1 MKSVLIRIHIMK
13 FIIGLLAS
21 FAFTT
26 AFAQQVPNLVGTWV
40 GETNDA
46 LIGAGRHYPG
56 GKAGEIRFVKEKV
69 TYKFDRQEK
78 RSFSGIVTIA
88 GINIP
93 IVGSLAGD
101 LMSGAMADKDG
112 VYSFKMMDANKIT
125 LCFASAS
132 VNPANK
138 ASGPVAD
145 CHDVVR
151 K

>member
-1 MKSVLIRIHIMK
+1 MKL
-13 FIIGLLAS
+13 IIGLLAS
-21 FAFTT
+21 FAVTT
-26 AFAQQVPNLVGTWV
+26 AFAQQVPNLIGTWV

-93 IVGSLAGD
+93 IVGSIAGD

>member
-1 MKSVLIRIHIMK
+1 
-13 FIIGLLAS
+13 
-21 FAFTT
+21 
-26 AFAQQVPNLVGTWV
+26 
-40 GETNDA
+40 
-46 LIGAGRHYPG
+46 
-56 GKAGEIRFVKEKV
+56 V

-78 RSFSGIVTIA
+78 RAFSGIVTIA

-93 IVGSLAGD
+93 IVGSFAGD

>member
-1 MKSVLIRIHIMK
+1 MK

-21 FAFTT
+21 FAVTT
-26 AFAQQVPNLVGTWV
+26 AFAQQVPNLIGTWV

-88 GINIP
+88 GVNIP

>member
-1 MKSVLIRIHIMK
+1 MK

-21 FAFTT
+21 FAVTT
-26 AFAQQVPNLVGTWV
+26 AFAQQVPNLIGTWV

-93 IVGSLAGD
+93 IVGSIAGD

>member
-1 MKSVLIRIHIMK
+1 MKL
-13 FIIGLLAS
+13 IIGLLAS
-21 FAFTT
+21 FAVTT
-26 AFAQQVPNLVGTWV
+26 AFAQQVPNLIGTWV

>member
-1 MKSVLIRIHIMK
+1 MK

-21 FAFTT
+21 FVVTT
-26 AFAQQVPNLVGTWV
+26 AFAQQAPNLMGTWV

-69 TYKFDRQEK
+69 TYKFDRQEN
-78 RSFSGIVTIA
+78 RVFSGIVTIA

-93 IVGSLAGD
+93 IVGSIAGD

-112 VYSFKMMDANKIT
+112 VYSFKMMDANKMT

>member
-1 MKSVLIRIHIMK
+1 MK

>member
-1 MKSVLIRIHIMK
+1 MK

-21 FAFTT
+21 FAVTT
-26 AFAQQVPNLVGTWV
+26 AFAQQVPNLIGTWI

>member
-1 MKSVLIRIHIMK
+1 MK

-21 FAFTT
+21 FAVTT
-26 AFAQQVPNLVGTWV
+26 AFAQQVPNLIGTWV

-78 RSFSGIVTIA
+78 RAFSGIVTIA

-132 VNPANK
+132 VNPASK

>member
-1 MKSVLIRIHIMK
+1 MK
-13 FIIGLLAS
+13 FIIGLLAL
-21 FAFTT
+21 FAVTT
-26 AFAQQVPNLVGTWV
+26 AFAQQVPNLIGTWV

>member
-1 MKSVLIRIHIMK
+1 MK

-21 FAFTT
+21 FAVTT
-26 AFAQQVPNLVGTWV
+26 AFAQQVPNLIGTWV

-88 GINIP
+88 GVNIP
-93 IVGSLAGD
+93 IVGSIAGD

>member
-1 MKSVLIRIHIMK
+1 MK

-21 FAFTT
+21 FAVTT
-26 AFAQQVPNLVGTWV
+26 AFAQQVPNLIGTWV

-56 GKAGEIRFVKEKV
+56 GKAGEIRFLKEKV

-78 RSFSGIVTIA
+78 RSFSGILTIA
-88 GINIP
+88 GVNIP
-93 IVGSLAGD
+93 IVGSIAGD

-125 LCFASAS
+125 FCFASAS

>member
-1 MKSVLIRIHIMK
+1 MK

-21 FAFTT
+21 FAVTT
-26 AFAQQVPNLVGTWV
+26 AFAQQVPNLIGTWV

-93 IVGSLAGD
+93 IVGSIAGD

-125 LCFASAS
+125 FCFATST

>member
-1 MKSVLIRIHIMK
+1 MK
-13 FIIGLLAS
+13 FIIGLLTS
-21 FAFTT
+21 FAVTT
-26 AFAQQVPNLVGTWV
+26 AFAQQVPNLIGTWI
-40 GETNDA
+40 GESNDA

>member
-1 MKSVLIRIHIMK
+1 MK

-21 FAFTT
+21 FVVTT
-26 AFAQQVPNLVGTWV
+26 AFAQQAPNLIGTWV

-69 TYKFDRQEK
+69 TYKFDRQEN
-78 RSFSGIVTIA
+78 RVFSGIVTIA

-93 IVGSLAGD
+93 IVGSIAGD

-112 VYSFKMMDANKIT
+112 VYSFKMMDANKMA

>member
-1 MKSVLIRIHIMK
+1 MK

-21 FAFTT
+21 FAVTT
-26 AFAQQVPNLVGTWV
+26 AFAQQVPNLIGTWV

>member
-1 MKSVLIRIHIMK
+1 
-13 FIIGLLAS
+13 
-21 FAFTT
+21 
-26 AFAQQVPNLVGTWV
+26 
-40 GETNDA
+40 
-46 LIGAGRHYPG
+46 
-56 GKAGEIRFVKEKV
+56 
-69 TYKFDRQEK
+69 
-78 RSFSGIVTIA
+78 
-88 GINIP
+88 
-93 IVGSLAGD
+93 
-101 LMSGAMADKDG
+101 MSGAMADKDG

>member
-1 MKSVLIRIHIMK
+1 MK

-21 FAFTT
+21 FAVTT
-26 AFAQQVPNLVGTWV
+26 AFAQQVPNLIGTWV

-56 GKAGEIRFVKEKV
+56 GKAGEIRFLKEKV

-78 RSFSGIVTIA
+78 RSFSGILTIA
-88 GINIP
+88 GVNIP
-93 IVGSLAGD
+93 IVGSIAGD

>member
-1 MKSVLIRIHIMK
+1 MK
-13 FIIGLLAS
+13 FVIGLLAS
-21 FAFTT
+21 FAVTT
-26 AFAQQVPNLVGTWV
+26 AFAQQVPNLIGTWV

-93 IVGSLAGD
+93 IVGSIAGD

-125 LCFASAS
+125 LCFATTT
-132 VNPANK
+132 VNSANK

>member
-1 MKSVLIRIHIMK
+1 MK

-21 FAFTT
+21 FVVTS
-26 AFAQQVPNLVGTWV
+26 AFAQQAPNLIGTWV

-56 GKAGEIRFVKEKV
+56 GKAGEIRFVKERV
-69 TYKFDRQEK
+69 TYKIDRQEN
-78 RSFSGIVTIA
+78 RFFSGVVTIA

-125 LCFASAS
+125 LCFASAA

>member
-1 MKSVLIRIHIMK
+1 MKL
-13 FIIGLLAS
+13 IIGLLVSLAS
-21 FAFTT
+21 T
-26 AFAQQVPNLVGTWV
+26 AVFAQQIPNVIGMWV

-69 TYKFDRQEK
+69 IYKFDRQEN
-78 RSFSGIVTIA
+78 RAFSGIVTIA

-93 IVGSLAGD
+93 IVGSFSGD

-125 LCFASAS
+125 LCFATTT

>member
-1 MKSVLIRIHIMK
+1 MK

-21 FAFTT
+21 FAVTT
-26 AFAQQVPNLVGTWV
+26 AFAQQVPNLIGTWV

-93 IVGSLAGD
+93 IVGSMAGD

>member
-1 MKSVLIRIHIMK
+1 MKLI
-13 FIIGLLAS
+13 FALLSSLVFSSAM
-21 FAFTT
+21 
-26 AFAQQVPNLVGTWV
+26 AQQVPNVIGTWV

-46 LIGAGRHYPG
+46 VIGAGTHYPG
-56 GKAGEIRFVKEKV
+56 GKEGEIRFLKEKV
-69 TYKFDRQEK
+69 SYKFDRQEN
-78 RSFSGIVTIA
+78 RTFSGMLTIQ
-88 GINIP
+88 GRNIP
-93 IVGSLAGD
+93 IVGSFAGD

-112 VYSFKMMDANKIT
+112 IYSFKLMDANKIS
-125 LCFASAS
+125 LCFATAS

>member
-1 MKSVLIRIHIMK
+1 MKL
-13 FIIGLLAS
+13 IIGLLVSLAS
-21 FAFTT
+21 TVV
-26 AFAQQVPNLVGTWV
+26 FAQQVPNVIGTWV

-56 GKAGEIRFVKEKV
+56 GKAGEVRFVNEKV
-69 TYKFDRQEK
+69 SYKFDRQEK
-78 RSFSGIVTIA
+78 RTFSGIVTIA

-93 IVGSLAGD
+93 IVGSFAGD

-125 LCFASAS
+125 LCFATAT

>member
-1 MKSVLIRIHIMK
+1 MK
-13 FIIGLLAS
+13 FIIGFLAS
-21 FAFTT
+21 FAVTT

-78 RSFSGIVTIA
+78 RAFSGIVTIA

-101 LMSGAMADKDG
+101 LMSGSMADKDG

>member
-1 MKSVLIRIHIMK
+1 MK

-21 FAFTT
+21 FAVTT

-93 IVGSLAGD
+93 IVGSIAGD

>member
-1 MKSVLIRIHIMK
+1 MK
-13 FIIGLLAS
+13 FIISLLVAC
-21 FAFTT
+21 AFTP
-26 AFAQQVPNLVGTWV
+26 AFAQQVPNVIGTWA

-46 LIGAGRHYPG
+46 VIGAGRHYPG

-78 RSFSGIVTIA
+78 RAFSGIVTIA

-93 IVGSLAGD
+93 IVGSIAGD

-125 LCFASAS
+125 LCFASAA

>member
-1 MKSVLIRIHIMK
+1 MK

-21 FAFTT
+21 FALTT
-26 AFAQQVPNLVGTWV
+26 AFAQQVPNLIGTWV

-56 GKAGEIRFVKEKV
+56 GKAGEIRFVKEKII
-69 TYKFDRQEK
+69 YKFDRQDK
-78 RSFSGIVTIA
+78 RAFSGMVTVVA
-88 GINIP
+88 GKNFP
-93 IVGSLAGD
+93 IVGSIAGD

-112 VYSFKMMDANKIT
+112 VYSFKLIDTNKMY
-125 LCFASAS
+125 LCFATAS

-138 ASGPVAD
+138 ASGSVAD